1 MHFGAPIFLVTLAV
15 VPLMALLALV
25 ARRRPSRYPV
35 GFTNLEVL
43 AAVAGPQRPRKGWF
57 IPLGLLLVALAF
69 AATALARPSVVR
81 SEAQAH
87 AVIVML
93 VDVSGSMQASDVA
106 PTRIAAA
113 VSAMQAFIGK
123 LPSQAEVG
131 LVEFST
137 EPSVVEPPTTDH
149 SEVTDSLG
157 LLTPGGATALGD
169 GLATAVG
176 VVQST
181 LTEEHVRRAGTAD
194 VPAAIVL
201 LSDGAQN
208 RGTLLPLQAAARA
221 RAAGIRVYTIAYG
234 TPKGTIR
241 FPGVPGAVSVAP
253 DPVTMKAIARVTGGE
268 MFAAETAGE
277 TSSIYRNLGSTIA
290 RKSELHSLT
299 SWLSLGGALLLIAA
313 VIVGLRTGSAFAHS
327 A

>member
-1 MHFGAPIFLVTLAV
+1 MHFGAPIFLVTLLV
-15 VPLMALLALV
+15 VPLMALLALI
-25 ARRRPSRYPV
+25 ARRQPARYPV
-35 GFTNLEVL
+35 GFTNLELL
-43 AAVAGPQRPRKGWF
+43 AVVAGQQRRRKWWI
-57 IPLGLLLVALAF
+57 IPLCLLLLALAF
-69 AATALARPSVVR
+69 TATALARPSVVQ
-81 SEAQAH
+81 SDAEAH
-87 AVIVML
+87 AVVVML

-113 VSAMQAFIGK
+113 VNAMQAFIGK

-137 EPSVVEPPTTDH
+137 EPSVVELPTTDH

-157 LLTPGGATALGD
+157 LLVPGGATALGD
-169 GLATAVG
+169 GLASAVG

-181 LTEEHVRRAGTAD
+181 LAEEHVRRVGTAD

-241 FPGVPGAVSVAP
+241 FPGLPEAVSVAP
-253 DPVTMKAIARVTGGE
+253 DPVTMRAIARATGGE

-277 TSSIYRNLGSTIA
+277 ASSIYGNLGSTIA
-290 RKSELHSLT
+290 RKSERHSLT
-299 SWLSLGGALLLIAA
+299 AWFSFAGAVLLIAA
-313 VIVGLRTGSAFAHS
+313 VIVGLRTGAAFSQSA
-327 A
+327 